1 MVWKEGPAGS
11 LLCQVVPSVARSW
24 GGWVSGGPK
33 QAVLGAWSNIYLLVG
48 KKVLEYF
55 NSGAISCEYVEC

>member
-11 LLCQVVPSVARSW
+11 LLCQVVPSVAGSW

-33 QAVLGAWSNIYLLVG
+33 QAGGVLGAWSNVYLLVG
-48 KKVLEYF
+48 KEVLGYF
-55 NSGAISCEYVEC
+55 NSGATSCE